1 MPKKYPTFSLN
12 VTRKVNS
19 QRPQNY
25 WLKSKHSV
33 QSDAIALPETHV
45 CSCHTPV
52 WDMAWHTGTCASMRS
67 AICMPSIGYWHAQY
81 RLLACPVYAE
91 IDCWLECWTFD
102 QKFASS
108 NPGRSGERIFFSRV
122 NFVCW
127 LLFSAR
133 STPLL
138 PQWHVKDPD
147 HSAKSAGGR
156 LHLNMHTPLTQ
167 RSQSRLTMPLS
178 RHRVGTCQET
188 SSQATSQGTLDH
200 SRFSSLS
207 HCGLILT

>member
-33 QSDAIALPETHV
+33 QSDAIALPETHM

-108 NPGRSGERIFFSRV
+108 NPGRSGERIFFSSQLCVPTLIRCPFHPRV
-122 NFVCW
+122 TAV
-127 LLFSAR
+127 AR
-133 STPLL
+133 KRLRSICKKM
-138 PQWHVKDPD
+138 QV
-147 HSAKSAGGR
+147 AGY
-156 LHLNMHTPLTQ
+156 T
-167 RSQSRLTMPLS
+167 
-178 RHRVGTCQET
+178 
-188 SSQATSQGTLDH
+188 
-200 SRFSSLS
+200 
-207 HCGLILT
+207 